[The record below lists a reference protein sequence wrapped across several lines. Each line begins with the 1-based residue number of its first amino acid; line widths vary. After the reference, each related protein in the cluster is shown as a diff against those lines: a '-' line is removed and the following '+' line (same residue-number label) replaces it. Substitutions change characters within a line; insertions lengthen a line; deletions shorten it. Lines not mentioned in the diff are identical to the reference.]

1 MQTTL
6 TTAPDRT
13 PKATLWIGRVLT
25 GICAAFLLFDAVMKI
40 FPNKYVLD
48 ASATLGWT
56 AGMLLPLGLV
66 LLTITILYVIPR
78 TAFLG
83 TILLTGYLGGATCA
97 TIHNGP
103 DCLFPIVFC
112 ILAWL
117 GLMLTYRR
125 NREFI
130 LSTFR

>member
-6 TTAPDRT
+6 TASDRT
-13 PKATLWIGRVLT
+13 SKATLWIGRILT

-48 ASATLGWT
+48 ASADLGWT
-56 AGMLLPLGLV
+56 ARMLLPLGLV
-66 LLTITILYVIPR
+66 LLAITILYVIPR

-97 TIHNGP
+97 AIHKGP
-103 DCLFPIVFC
+103 DCLLPVVFC
-112 ILAWL
+112 IVAWF
-117 GLMLTYRR
+117 GLTLSYRR
-125 NREFI
+125 CREFI
-130 LSTFR
+130 FSTFR